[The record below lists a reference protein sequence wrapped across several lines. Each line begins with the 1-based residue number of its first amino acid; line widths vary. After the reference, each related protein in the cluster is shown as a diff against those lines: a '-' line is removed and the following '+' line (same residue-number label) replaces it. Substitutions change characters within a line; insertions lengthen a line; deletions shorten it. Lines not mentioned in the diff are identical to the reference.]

1 MNEVKPIIELLPPLD
16 KKCKIA
22 VALLRSAFTLVP
34 LLLGAVMWAEYG
46 WLYGVLL
53 WMVGVFAGLIILSKL
68 KIAYVPHNQ
77 HELSHSATAILKWYV
92 AKELCGYETPRH
104 IEEESEISEVPR

>member
-1 MNEVKPIIELLPPLD
+1 MNEVKAIIELIPPLD

-22 VALLRSAFTLVP
+22 ATLLRSAFTLVP
-34 LLLGAVMWAEYG
+34 LLLGAVVWAQYG

-53 WMVGVFAGLIILSKL
+53 WMAGVFAGLIILSKL

-77 HELSHSATAILKWYV
+77 HELPHSATAILKWYV

-104 IEEESEISEVPR
+104 TEEQPGISEAPR